1 MAKRKITV
9 TVDESVLE
17 AIERLGIQNLSA
29 TVNAAL
35 LAEVDAVGHRQALGE
50 LLSHWDQKYGD
61 VPEAEVV
68 SARAMFDELEG
79 VAMSRFA

>member
-9 TVDESVLE
+9 TVDEAVLE

-50 LLSHWDQKYGD
+50 LPSHRDQKYGD
-61 VPEAEVV
+61 VPEVELV
-68 SARAMFDELEG
+68 SARAMFDELG
-79 VAMSRFA
+79 LTGSIG

>member
-9 TVDESVLE
+9 TVDEAVLE

-29 TVNAAL
+29 TVNTAL
-35 LAEVDAVGHRQALGE
+35 LAEVEAVGHRQALGD
-50 LLSHWDQKYGD
+50 LLAHWDQKYGE
-61 VPEAEVV
+61 VAEEELV

-79 VAMSRFA
+79 VAMSRVA

>member
-35 LAEVDAVGHRQALGE
+35 LAEVDAVGHRRALGE
-50 LLSHWDQKYGD
+50 LLSHWDRKYGE
-61 VPEAEVV
+61 VPEAELV

-79 VAMSRFA
+79 VAMSRVA